1 MAMQGDIGIRVQAV
15 GLQQDI
21 ARQARAA
28 EKNLARKPISLSLD
42 SKGFTQPLGRI
53 TGDMSEFQKSLDA
66 STARVFAFG
75 ATVGV
80 INGIAD
86 GFRAVAD
93 AVIQVEKALTD
104 INVVMGL
111 SVEQLSSFS
120 DELFNVAK
128 NTGQTFQTVATAA
141 TEFARQGLTADETLR
156 RVNDA
161 LVLTRLSGLDATKS
175 VESLTAVVNGFGK
188 EGLNTTEIINR
199 LANVDAAFAVS
210 SKDLA
215 DALARAGATAQSAGV
230 DFNELLAVVT
240 SVQQQT
246 ARGGAVIGNAFKS
259 IFTRLQRSKVRETLE
274 EIGVATTDSFGKFR
288 SAMAILQDY
297 ANVYDTLSDAQQAF
311 TAEQIAGVFQIN
323 NLKALVADLNN
334 EFSIY
339 SQALGQAANT
349 TDEATRRNE
358 ALNKTFAALGVQA
371 GESLRELA
379 QAFGELSLEPA
390 MEKVL
395 GMLQTVV
402 DSLNSMLGEGDG
414 ETVMSKF
421 FKGMGNFVA
430 GPGLALITAAF
441 GKLFMIVVKHAADAF
456 KEMFKIT
463 TEAQRQ
469 KGLQEAILNILMKD
483 EQAYKKIAA
492 AAGDQNKQ
500 AQILLGIIRQINTE
514 YATQQKL
521 ISSLAGSQALK
532 GVGTGPKGFVGT
544 TKAGQKKIGT
554 AAEGVH
560 PEKTP
565 ALAAGGMPEIQ
576 ASIDAGYT
584 NIVQPQQVRQM
595 TVPNLGRIMY
605 NTQEKVVNVP
615 NLAQPFIVPPTS
627 SKAYPNY
634 VKSVTQEFGEPMAK
648 NVLGRAFTPEQR
660 AFAEGLS
667 PVSKGTLLLEKE
679 YTSNAS
685 GLVPN
690 FAAEGGIPSLK
701 ELKAQLLKQGSVRK
715 DDILMKNQ
723 TYEYK
728 FADGTSV
735 LGKPGELR
743 AAVSYQDGS
752 LKKNPNSQFFKQKR
766 TDPSLRTNLDQ
777 GSKVSMLLPEATAG
791 DTATRVQTQIS
802 GTTLSE
808 TLGKPGR
815 LTEIVG
821 ASAIKKLGGEQAAKM
836 RLQGAMANDIF
847 NVKFSKSG
855 IQDLENQAS
864 LRERID
870 GDMSRKVSEVLT
882 ANAKNLI
889 QRSGL
894 QNVPINSQ
902 EVKGQAQKL
911 IGANSQLTGTM
922 FEDIITIA
930 VGKSNEFSEQDH
942 YRNWDFQGVSS
953 LNTLFDRQVN
963 ERADTK
969 RSDLPHARVSMAKK
983 ILFGTPEGERAL
995 RSAAA
1000 QALRTDRGEK
1010 TLAQK
1015 AMTRAQGAMP
1025 VAAAGLAP
1033 DAAYF
1038 SKVGKGLK
1046 AGKGRAK
1053 FFDVDDTLMDTSLA
1067 MKEMGIRPGDQR
1079 IYGDKAVAQ
1088 DIARQAKPT
1097 ILGDK
1102 VRGLKNSQ

>member
-492 AAGDQNKQ
+492 AAGDQ
-500 AQILLGIIRQINTE
+500 
-514 YATQQKL
+514 
-521 ISSLAGSQALK
+521 ISRLK
-532 GVGTGPKGFVGT
+532 F
-544 TKAGQKKIGT
+544 
-554 AAEGVH
+554 
-560 PEKTP
+560 
-565 ALAAGGMPEIQ
+565 
-576 ASIDAGYT
+576 Y
-584 NIVQPQQVRQM
+584 
-595 TVPNLGRIMY
+595 
-605 NTQEKVVNVP
+605 
-615 NLAQPFIVPPTS
+615 
-627 SKAYPNY
+627 
-634 VKSVTQEFGEPMAK
+634 
-648 NVLGRAFTPEQR
+648 
-660 AFAEGLS
+660 
-667 PVSKGTLLLEKE
+667 
-679 YTSNAS
+679 
-685 GLVPN
+685 
-690 FAAEGGIPSLK
+690 
-701 ELKAQLLKQGSVRK
+701 
-715 DDILMKNQ
+715 
-723 TYEYK
+723 
-728 FADGTSV
+728 
-735 LGKPGELR
+735 
-743 AAVSYQDGS
+743 
-752 LKKNPNSQFFKQKR
+752 
-766 TDPSLRTNLDQ
+766 
-777 GSKVSMLLPEATAG
+777 
-791 DTATRVQTQIS
+791 
-802 GTTLSE
+802 
-808 TLGKPGR
+808 
-815 LTEIVG
+815 
-821 ASAIKKLGGEQAAKM
+821 
-836 RLQGAMANDIF
+836 
-847 NVKFSKSG
+847 
-855 IQDLENQAS
+855 
-864 LRERID
+864 
-870 GDMSRKVSEVLT
+870 
-882 ANAKNLI
+882 
-889 QRSGL
+889 
-894 QNVPINSQ
+894 
-902 EVKGQAQKL
+902 
-911 IGANSQLTGTM
+911 
-922 FEDIITIA
+922 
-930 VGKSNEFSEQDH
+930 
-942 YRNWDFQGVSS
+942 
-953 LNTLFDRQVN
+953 
-963 ERADTK
+963 
-969 RSDLPHARVSMAKK
+969 
-983 ILFGTPEGERAL
+983 
-995 RSAAA
+995 
-1000 QALRTDRGEK
+1000 
-1010 TLAQK
+1010 
-1015 AMTRAQGAMP
+1015 
-1025 VAAAGLAP
+1025 
-1033 DAAYF
+1033 
-1038 SKVGKGLK
+1038 
-1046 AGKGRAK
+1046 
-1053 FFDVDDTLMDTSLA
+1053 
-1067 MKEMGIRPGDQR
+1067 
-1079 IYGDKAVAQ
+1079 
-1088 DIARQAKPT
+1088 
-1097 ILGDK
+1097 
-1102 VRGLKNSQ
+1102 